1 MLEEV
6 SMSREILKIISGV
19 VLVLLGVLW
28 YFVRIPVLSDVL
40 GSGDVVPFWRA
51 LLLVFAAVFGVTLL
65 LAGAV
70 IAWLGYDDYRE
81 KSLQ

>member
-1 MLEEV
+1 MG
-6 SMSREILKIISGV
+6 REILKILAGV
-19 VLVLLGVLW
+19 VLVLLGILW
-28 YFVRIPVLSDVL
+28 YFVPVPVLGDVL
-40 GSGDVVPFWRA
+40 SSGTVVPFWRA

-81 KSLQ
+81 RSVQ